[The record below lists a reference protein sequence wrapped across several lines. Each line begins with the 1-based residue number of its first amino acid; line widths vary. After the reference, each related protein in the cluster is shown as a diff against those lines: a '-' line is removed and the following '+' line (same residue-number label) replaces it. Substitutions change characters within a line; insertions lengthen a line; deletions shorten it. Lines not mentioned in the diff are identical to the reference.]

1 MEYKRKSPL
10 IYEPKVR
17 EIQEMLNKALRIAF
31 NFVEEERYYPKMLNK
46 PHYFQLI
53 HHRDYI
59 SNDWKIIAEDGYF
72 GVETEK
78 AVKCF
83 QRFLYIT
90 ENGIVGDYT
99 YSHLKKILSL
109 NRNKSILFG
118 DKINESSKFKIKE
131 KIIASHDY
139 LCDLFINDWNNE
151 IAPPLEGILFF
162 IGKRSIVFLEKHEN
176 LTLHVNLN
184 KIINDLLLPEHS
196 RKGKWFHINN
206 KDKYRQQFTAFR
218 ISKRISKFENVINNR
233 IVPTVGIVGCLIETV
248 DIFGRAVKGE
258 LKFIDLAKW
267 GTDSLNLINDFVFK
281 NVNTFKLTI
290 SQSVTQYGSAI
301 AKWRFA
307 AKLPVGVVVTGGV
320 AVVFLQC
327 VGALWTG
334 IEFGKWLEKKTH
346 WGEKSMNFLWELFLG
361 DIIEKFIEWQVNRIV
376 CIKYPDDWTEEQI
389 KDFQSRFQ

>member
-1 MEYKRKSPL
+1 MEHKRKSPL

-31 NFVEEERYYPKMLNK
+31 NIVEEERSYPKMLNK

-72 GVETEK
+72 GEETEK
-78 AVKCF
+78 TVKCF

-109 NRNKSILFG
+109 NPYKSILFG

-131 KIIASHDY
+131 IIIESHDY
-139 LCDLFINDWNNE
+139 LCNLFINHWNNE
-151 IAPPLEGILFF
+151 IAPPSEATLFF
-162 IGKRSIVFLEKHEN
+162 IGKGFIVFLENHEN

-206 KDKYRQQFTAFR
+206 KSIYRQFKAFR
-218 ISKRISKFENVINNR
+218 ISKHISRYENVINNR
-233 IVPTVGIVGCLIETV
+233 ITPKFGITGCLIETV
-248 DIFGRAVKGE
+248 DIIGHTVKGE
-258 LKFIDLAKW
+258 LKFVDLAKW

-290 SQSVTQYGSAI
+290 GQSVTQYGNAI
-301 AKWRFA
+301 AKWRYA
-307 AKLPVGVVVTGGV
+307 AKLPVGGVVVTGGV
-320 AVVFLQC
+320 AVVCLQC

-334 IEFGKWLEKKTH
+334 IEFGNWLEKKTH
-346 WGEKSMNFLWELFLG
+346 WGEKSINFLWELFLG
-361 DIIEKFIEWQVNRIV
+361 DIIEKFIEWRVNRIV

-389 KDFQSRFQ
+389 KDFQSRFK